1 MMTPRSRKPVLVLS
15 GTNINTLHKAGQSNC
30 VMDKMEELTENS
42 VEEGSSD
49 SLQNFRKSKSEGD
62 ICEPKT
68 SKMPKINKSDTYSTS
83 ISDTFK
89 EYLCSREMETL
100 SSPVDS
106 SFSSRT
112 DDFNSTDFNDM
123 NDSKLTDSLLYCLN
137 GNDPDDIDMMEK
149 DSEQEKELV
158 LKPKQFDEN
167 GKPIMFETSF

>member
-1 MMTPRSRKPVLVLS
+1 MTPRSRKPVLVLS

-30 VMDKMEELTENS
+30 ALDKMEELTENS
-42 VEEGSSD
+42 VEEGGSEQVS
-49 SLQNFRKSKSEGD
+49 NFKKSKSESD
-62 ICEPKT
+62 ICEPKM
-68 SKMPKINKSDTYSTS
+68 SKIPKINKSDTYSSS
-83 ISDTFK
+83 ISDTFR

-112 DDFNSTDFNDM
+112 DDFNSTDFN
-123 NDSKLTDSLLYCLN
+123 NLSDSKLTDSLLYCLN
-137 GNDPDDIDMMEK
+137 GNNPDDIDVMEK
-149 DSEQEKELV
+149 NLEQEKELV

>member
-1 MMTPRSRKPVLVLS
+1 MTPRSRKPVLVLS
-15 GTNINTLHKAGQSNC
+15 GTNLSTLHKAGQSNC
-30 VMDKMEELTENS
+30 ALDKMEELTENS
-42 VEEGSSD
+42 VEEGSLD
-49 SLQNFRKSKSEGD
+49 VPNFKKSKSEGD
-62 ICEPKT
+62 IYEPKI
-68 SKMPKINKSDTYSTS
+68 SKMPKMNKSDTCSST
-83 ISDTFK
+83 ISDTFR

-112 DDFNSTDFNDM
+112 DDFNSTDFN
-123 NDSKLTDSLLYCLN
+123 NLSDSKLTDSLLYCLN

-149 DSEQEKELV
+149 NSEQEKELV